1 MTRFHQDADSV
12 ADAIIAEVG
21 KNIVLGL
28 PLGLGKANHIA
39 NALYKRAEA
48 DRSIRLTIF
57 TALTLEKP
65 RAKSELEHRF
75 LDPVIERLFGAYP
88 ELAYAQALRHGT
100 VPENIEINE
109 FFFVAGQ
116 WLSVDRAQQSY
127 ISANYTHASRY
138 LVERGV
144 NVVAQ
149 LVAKKGDRYSFS
161 CNPDTILDLMQARKE
176 GRCNFIIAVQV
187 NDELPFM
194 PGDAEQPADTFSHIL
209 DSPATQFPLF
219 APPREP
225 IGLTDYAIGIH
236 AARLVRDGGTL
247 QIGIGAEGD
256 AAVQALILRHRE
268 NAKFRDMVARLTP
281 AMPALANEQATPFQE
296 GLYGVS
302 EMFVDGFLDLL
313 DAGILKREVDGAL
326 LHGGFFVGPKA
337 FYQRLRDMPP
347 ELLAKLQMTAISFTN
362 ELYGDQER
370 KARGRV
376 RASFINNAMMA
387 TLLGAVVSD
396 GLDNGRVVSGVGG
409 QHNFVTQAF
418 ALPDAHSILT
428 VKATRRSGGKVQSN
442 IRWNYGHTTIPRH
455 ERDIVIS
462 EYGVAVLRGRTDSE
476 VVAAMLAIAD
486 SRFQPEL
493 LRAAKDAG
501 KIAKSYAIPDAYRD
515 NTPAR
520 IEMALAAFDLAPF
533 PAGTDFTAV
542 EQRLLPALERL
553 QHATP
558 GQIADFAFRGLL
570 HTPSSDD
577 AAALSRMGLDSPGR
591 VKERFYRALV
601 AGALR

>member
-1 MTRFHQDADSV
+1 MTRFHPDADSV

-39 NALYKRAEA
+39 NALYERAAA
-48 DRSIRLTIF
+48 DPSIRLTIF

-65 RAKSELEHRF
+65 RAKSELERRF
-75 LDPVIERLFGAYP
+75 IAPVIERLFGDYP

-100 VPENIEINE
+100 VPNNIEINE
-109 FFFVAGQ
+109 FFFLAGQ
-116 WLSVDRAQQSY
+116 WLSVDPAQQSY

-161 CNPDTILDLMQARKE
+161 CNPDTILDVMQARTE
-176 GRCNFIIAVQV
+176 GRCNFIIAAQV
-187 NDELPFM
+187 NDELPYM
-194 PGDAEQPADTFSHIL
+194 PGDAEQPAETFAHIL
-209 DSPATQFPLF
+209 DSPATQFSLF
-219 APPREP
+219 ALPREP
-225 IGLTDYAIGIH
+225 VSLTEYAIGIH

-247 QIGIGAEGD
+247 QIGIGAEGE
-256 AAVQALILRHRE
+256 AAVRALILRHHE

-281 AMPALANEQATPFQE
+281 AMPAIAIEQSAPFQE
-296 GLYGVS
+296 GLYGLS
-302 EMFVDGFLDLL
+302 EMFVDGFLELL

-326 LHGGFFVGPKA
+326 LHGGFFVGSKV
-337 FYQRLRDMPP
+337 FYQRLREMPP
-347 ELLAKLQMTAISFTN
+347 DLLAKLQMTAISFTN

-370 KARGRV
+370 KTRGRV

-396 GLDNGRVVSGVGG
+396 GLENGRVVSGVGG

-418 ALPDAHSILT
+418 ALPDARSIIT
-428 VKATRRSGGKVQSN
+428 VNATRRSGGKIQSN

-462 EYGVAVLRGRTDSE
+462 EYGIADLRGKPDAD
-476 VVAAMLAIAD
+476 VIAAMLAIAD

-493 LRAAKDAG
+493 LRTAKEAG
-501 KIAKSYAIPDAYRD
+501 KIAKTYEIPAPYRN
-515 NTPAR
+515 NTPDR
-520 IEMALAAFDLAPF
+520 IEKALAPFDLAPY
-533 PAGTDFTAV
+533 PAGTDFTPV
-542 EQRLLPALERL
+542 EQRLLFALEKL
-553 QHATP
+553 QRATP
-558 GQIADFAFRGLL
+558 GQIAGLAFKGLFQ
-570 HTPSSDD
+570 
-577 AAALSRMGLDSPGR
+577 AAPKDRAEALARMKLNKPNN

-601 AGALR
+601 AGALQ

>member
-1 MTRFHQDADSV
+1 MTRFHTDANLA

-39 NALYKRAEA
+39 NALYARAAA

-75 LDPVIERLFGAYP
+75 LDPVIERLFGGYP

-100 VPENIEINE
+100 VPDNIEINE
-109 FFFVAGQ
+109 FFFLAGQ

-161 CNPDTILDLMQARKE
+161 CNPDTTLDVMQARKE
-176 GRCNFIIAVQV
+176 GRANFIIAAQV

-194 PGDAEQPADTFSHIL
+194 PGDAEQPEEIFAHVL

-268 NAKFRDMVARLTP
+268 NAKFSDAVARLTP
-281 AMPALANEQATPFQE
+281 AMPAFANEQSAPFQE

-347 ELLAKLQMTAISFTN
+347 ELLAKLQMAAISFTN

-370 KARGRV
+370 KTRDRV
-376 RASFINNAMMA
+376 RASFINNALMA
-387 TLLGAVVSD
+387 TLLGAIVSD
-396 GLDNGRVVSGVGG
+396 GLEDGRVISGVGG

-418 ALPDAHSILT
+418 ALPDARSIIT
-428 VKATRRSGGKVQSN
+428 VKSTRRSGGKVQSN

-462 EYGVAVLRGRTDSE
+462 EYGIADLRGKPDAQ

-486 SRFQPEL
+486 SRFQDEL
-493 LRAAKDAG
+493 LRTSKDAG
-501 KIAKSYAIPDAYRD
+501 KIAKSYEIPAAFRN
-515 NTPAR
+515 NTPER
-520 IEMALAAFDLAPF
+520 IEKALAPF
-533 PAGTDFTAV
+533 DLPPFPSGTDFTPV
-542 EQRLLPALERL
+542 EQRLLFALEKL

-558 GQIADFAFRGLL
+558 GQIANLAFKGLAR
-570 HTPSSDD
+570 DD
-577 AAALSRMGLDSPGR
+577 TEALARMGLDKPKS

-601 AGALR
+601 AGALQ